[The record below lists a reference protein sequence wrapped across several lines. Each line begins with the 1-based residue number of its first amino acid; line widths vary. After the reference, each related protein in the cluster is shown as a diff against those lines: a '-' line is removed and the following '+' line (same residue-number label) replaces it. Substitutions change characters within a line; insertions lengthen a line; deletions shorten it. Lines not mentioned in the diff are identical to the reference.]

1 MVNDGEESKRFQQ
14 LTLDCVSEESSPD
27 ESGSMRVHR
36 PVWCSSSKYSCLSFW
51 CMLSHNWFVAWKRKP
66 GMIHHNIHYT
76 TELNTFLQKLE
87 KRIDAVQQDTKKR
100 LAERKRRIE
109 SSPLHSVS
117 PPASARWTVDKE
129 WLKGNH
135 STTSILINSSIMY
148 HSTVF
153 TLNKA
158 PLQ

>member
-1 MVNDGEESKRFQQ
+1 
-14 LTLDCVSEESSPD
+14 
-27 ESGSMRVHR
+27 
-36 PVWCSSSKYSCLSFW
+36 
-51 CMLSHNWFVAWKRKP
+51 
-66 GMIHHNIHYT
+66 MIHHNIHYT

-100 LAERKRRIE
+100 LAERKRGIE
-109 SSPLHSVS
+109 SSPLHSVP